1 MSASISELE
10 ARRDRLRAELGAV
23 GDLRPGT
30 LVERYRKCGK
40 PSCHCARE
48 GDPRVNDMRPWE
60 AGLPLCARG
69 RPGPRSGLDAGVQR
83 SRQVEDPR
91 DSARGGGGDASADRG
106 VPAPAATDGRAD
118 RGQRRVVP
126 RAAVGGSRRGP
137 GGEKGGFAAR
147 VAAEL
152 AAEAQKL
159 IGVGAAHGIDFQ
171 AIETEARRVALQLM
185 GQAVAERLNADHCD
199 EQGPRL
205 PCACG
210 AEARF
215 AGRRTKTFTTALGT
229 LPLERAWYHCERCH
243 SGFSP
248 RDRALGLENTSLS
261 PAALRMIAITAASTS
276 FAGASALLR
285 ELAGLTVASK
295 TVERHAE
302 ALGREVAGD
311 ESRIIDPE
319 PSDASTLYL
328 GLDGTGVP
336 VRTGEVEGRCGKQP
350 DGSARTR
357 EAKLAVVWSADTTD
371 NEGRPVRDPGSA
383 TYNAAIETIATRDTD
398 PEPAP
403 FARRITREAERRGFA
418 TAPRHVI
425 LGDGAP
431 WIWNFA
437 DEHFPDAVQIVD
449 LFHAKGHVFEVA
461 KAIYGTG
468 SEFGERWARQ
478 RRDEL
483 DAGRVDDVIAALR
496 GHAETCEEARKDAEY
511 FSTNRERMDYPRFR
525 AMGLCVATGVVEGGC
540 KHIVG
545 TRLKR
550 GGMRWSV
557 AGANAI
563 IALRCAVESNRF
575 DDFWERRAGAQS

>member
-1 MSASISELE
+1 M
-10 ARRDRLRAELGAV
+10 RCKAE
-23 GDLRPGT
+23 
-30 LVERYRKCGK
+30 
-40 PSCHCARE
+40 
-48 GDPRVNDMRPWE
+48 
-60 AGLPLCARG
+60 
-69 RPGPRSGLDAGVQR
+69 
-83 SRQVEDPR
+83 
-91 DSARGGGGDASADRG
+91 
-106 VPAPAATDGRAD
+106 
-118 RGQRRVVP
+118 
-126 RAAVGGSRRGP
+126 RGP
-137 GGEKGGFAAR
+137 TGHAGKKGGLHSAIAQE
-147 VAAEL
+147 VE
-152 AAEAQKL
+152 AEAERL
-159 IGVGAAHGIDFQ
+159 IGEGVVDDFQ
-171 AIETEARRVALQLM
+171 AIETEARRVALQIM
-185 GQAVAERLNADHCD
+185 GQAIAHRLNADHCD
-199 EQGPRL
+199 EKGPHL
-205 PCACG
+205 PCSCG

-215 AGRRTKTFTTALGT
+215 AGRRPKLFLTALGP
-229 LPLERAWYHCERCH
+229 LMLERAWYHCERCH

-261 PAALRMIAITAASTS
+261 PAALRMIGITAASTS

-285 ELAGLTVASK
+285 ELAGLTVAPK

-311 ESRIIDPE
+311 EWRIIDPE
-319 PSDASTLYL
+319 PCDASTLYL

-336 VRTGEVEGRCGKQP
+336 VRKGEVEGREGKQP

-371 NEGRPVRDPGSA
+371 KEGRPVRDPGSA

-403 FARRITREAERRGFA
+403 FARRILREAERRGFA

-437 DEHFPDAVQIVD
+437 AEHFPDAVQIVD
-449 LFHAKGHVFEVA
+449 AFHAKGHVFEVA

-468 SEFGERWARQ
+468 SEFGERWAKQ
-478 RRDEL
+478 RREEL

-511 FSTNRERMDYPRFR
+511 FSTNRERMNYPRFR

-563 IALRCAVESNRF
+563 IALRCAVESHRF
-575 DDFWERRAGAQS
+575 DDFWERRAGAMP